1 MLDLLA
7 HALGQPR
14 RKAHEGAGIGELA
27 QVRGLSPRVRSRGEE
42 LLAAIGRALELP
54 EAELPRLSPPPPRPV
69 LSEAVRKRIES
80 LRAWRTKAA
89 AGLAVDVSVVLPQR
103 LLERLAQAVPRE
115 VEALREIEGLRRWRV
130 QAFGAEL
137 IAALGT

>member
-1 MLDLLA
+1 MTKLFSSE
-7 HALGQPR
+7 ALIDMAQRAPR
-14 RKAHEGAGIGELA
+14 TAAELA

-54 EAELPRLSPPPPRPV
+54 EAELPRLNLPPPRPV
-69 LSEAVRKRIES
+69 LSEDVRKRIES

-89 AGLAVDVSVVLPQR
+89 GGLAVDVSVVLPQR
-103 LLERLAQAVPRE
+103 LLERLAQAAPRE
-115 VEALREIEGLRRWRV
+115 LEALREIEGLRRWRLE
-130 QAFGAEL
+130 AFGGEL